1 VHHSHKV
8 DMALSVPRAHSS
20 ALPEV
25 ILVVGTLLYARFAN
39 GVQSGPASGRD
50 ICGTYEPWSKVS
62 PKTAGP
68 PMLLSHFR
76 SPPPPAIPWPALLST
91 RTFQNPVEAL
101 PLWVDLV
108 ADFVLKY
115 SRQSQCLADEGQLP
129 ACFILRN

>member
-8 DMALSVPRAHSS
+8 DMALSVPRAHGS

-62 PKTAGP
+62 PKTAAP

-76 SPPPPAIPWPALLST
+76 SPPRDIMACPSLYPYFPKSCGGTAALGRS
-91 RTFQNPVEAL
+91 
-101 PLWVDLV
+101 
-108 ADFVLKY
+108 
-115 SRQSQCLADEGQLP
+115 SG
-129 ACFILRN
+129 